1 MFSASNYTLRMAIRL
16 IALDIDGTLLDS
28 SWKLPEA
35 NRDAVAEAVRRGIEV
50 ALVTGRRFD
59 FAKPI
64 SAQLGCPITMVVNN
78 GALVKS
84 NDGETRL
91 RKLLPMR
98 VARNVLAATKTFM
111 DGTAVVFDRPR
122 ENQVIFDHL
131 DMENES
137 RRGYYERNKEYISF
151 CSPLESCVTEDPI
164 QVMYTGPVA
173 AVRDVARVLR
183 TIPGANLFA
192 LAITE
197 YEARDFAL
205 ADVVHPA
212 VSKGATLAEWAGLQG
227 YKREEVMAIGDNLND
242 LEMLEFAGVPVVM
255 GNCVAE
261 LKRSG
266 WHETLSNDEAGV
278 AAAIFA
284 YALEPIS

>member
-1 MFSASNYTLRMAIRL
+1 MAIRL

-28 SWKLPEA
+28 GWNLPEA
-35 NRDAVAEAVRRGIEV
+35 NRAAVREAVRRGIEV

-64 SAQLGCPITMVVNN
+64 SEQLGCPITMVVNN

-84 NDGETRL
+84 NSGETRL
-91 RKLLPMR
+91 RKLLAAD
-98 VARNVLAATKTFM
+98 VARNALAATKDFVE
-111 DGTAVVFDRPR
+111 GTAVVFDRPR

-131 DMENES
+131 DPKDAS
-137 RRGYYERNKEYISF
+137 RLGYYERNKEYISF
-151 CSPLESCVTEDPI
+151 CSPLESCLTEDPI
-164 QVMYTGPVA
+164 QVMYTGPVETVRA
-173 AVRDVARVLR
+173 AARVLR
-183 TIPGANLFA
+183 AMPEADQFA

-197 YEARDFAL
+197 YEARNFAL

-212 VSKGATLAEWAGLQG
+212 VSKGATLSEWAALQG
-227 YKREEVMAIGDNLND
+227 YGREEVMAIGDNFND
-242 LEMLEFAGVPVVM
+242 LEMLQFAGVPVVM

-266 WHETLSNDEAGV
+266 WRETLSNDEAGV
-278 AAAIFA
+278 AAAICA

>member
-1 MFSASNYTLRMAIRL
+1 MAIRL

-28 SWKLPEA
+28 EWKLPDA
-35 NRDAVAEAVRRGIEV
+35 NRAAVAEAVRRGIEV

-64 SAQLGCPITMVVNN
+64 GAQLGCSITMVVNN

-84 NDGETRL
+84 SSGETRL
-91 RKLLPMR
+91 RKLLPVS
-98 VARNVLAATKTFM
+98 VARDVLAATGQFV

-122 ENQVIFDHL
+122 ENQVIFDRL
-131 DMENES
+131 NLENAS

-151 CSPLESCVTEDPI
+151 CSPLESCLTEDPI
-164 QVMYTGPVA
+164 QVMYSGSVA
-173 AVRDVARVLR
+173 TVRSAARVLR
-183 TIPGANLFA
+183 EMANVNQFA

-212 VSKGATLAEWAGLQG
+212 VSKGAALAEWAALQG
-227 YKREEVMAIGDNLND
+227 YERAEVMAIGDNLND
-242 LEMLEFAGVPVVM
+242 QEMLEFAGVPVVM

-261 LKRSG
+261 LKRNG
-266 WHETLSNDEAGV
+266 WRETLSNDEAGV
-278 AAAIFA
+278 AAAICA

>member
-1 MFSASNYTLRMAIRL
+1 MAIRL

-28 SWKLPEA
+28 SWKIPEA
-35 NRDAVAEAVRRGIEV
+35 NLTAVAEAVRRGIEV

-64 SAQLGCPITMVVNN
+64 SAQLGCAITMVVNN

-84 NDGETRL
+84 SDGQTQL
-91 RKLLPMR
+91 RKLLPVK
-98 VARNVLAATKTFM
+98 VARNVVAATKDFV

-122 ENQVIFDHL
+122 ENQVIFDRLNL
-131 DMENES
+131 DNDS

-151 CSPLESCVTEDPI
+151 CSPLESCLTEDPI
-164 QVMYTGPVA
+164 QVMYSGPVA
-173 AVRDVARVLR
+173 TVRAAARVLR
-183 TIPGANLFA
+183 KMPESNQFA

-212 VSKGATLAEWAGLQG
+212 VSKGATLAEWAALQG
-227 YKREEVMAIGDNLND
+227 YTREEVMAIGDNLND
-242 LEMLEFAGVPVVM
+242 QEMLEFAGVPVVM

-266 WHETLSNDEAGV
+266 WRETLSNDEAGV
-278 AAAIFA
+278 AAAICA
-284 YALEPIS
+284 YAFETIS

>member
-1 MFSASNYTLRMAIRL
+1 MAIRL

-28 SWKLPEA
+28 GWNLPEA
-35 NRDAVAEAVRRGIEV
+35 NRAAVVEAVRRGIEV

-84 NDGETRL
+84 NSGETRL
-91 RKLLPMR
+91 RKLLPVE
-98 VARNVLAATKTFM
+98 VARKALAVTKNFVE
-111 DGTAVVFDRPR
+111 GTAVVFDRPR

-131 DMENES
+131 DITDPA

-151 CSPLESCVTEDPI
+151 CTPLESCLIEDPI
-164 QVMYTGPVA
+164 QVMYTGPVEKVRVA
-173 AVRDVARVLR
+173 ARTLR
-183 TIPGANLFA
+183 SMPDANQFA
-192 LAITE
+192 LALTE

-212 VSKGATLAEWAGLQG
+212 VSKGATLAEWAALQG
-227 YKREEVMAIGDNLND
+227 YRREEVMAIGDNLND
-242 LEMLEFAGVPVVM
+242 QEMLEFAGVPVVM

-266 WHETLSNDEAGV
+266 WRETLSNDEAGV
-278 AAAIFA
+278 AAAICA

>member
-1 MFSASNYTLRMAIRL
+1 MAIRL

-28 SWKLPEA
+28 GWNLPEA
-35 NRDAVAEAVRRGIEV
+35 NRAAVAEAVRRGIEV

-84 NDGETRL
+84 NSGETRL
-91 RKLLPMR
+91 RKLLAAD
-98 VARNVLAATKTFM
+98 VARNVLAATTDFVE
-111 DGTAVVFDRPR
+111 GTAVVFDRPR
-122 ENQVIFDHL
+122 EDQVIFDHL
-131 DMENES
+131 DIEDAS
-137 RRGYYERNKEYISF
+137 RRGYYERNKQYISF
-151 CSPLESCVTEDPI
+151 CSPLESCLTEDPI
-164 QVMYTGPVA
+164 QVMYTGPVEK
-173 AVRDVARVLR
+173 VRDAARVLR
-183 TIPGANLFA
+183 KMPDAKKFA

-212 VSKGATLAEWAGLQG
+212 VSKGATLAEWAALQG
-227 YKREEVMAIGDNLND
+227 YRREEVMAIGDNLTD
-242 LEMLEFAGVPVVM
+242 QEMLEFAGVPVVM

-266 WHETLSNDEAGV
+266 WRETLSNDEAGV
-278 AAAIFA
+278 AAAICA

>member
-1 MFSASNYTLRMAIRL
+1 MAIRL

-28 SWKLPEA
+28 SWKIPEA
-35 NRDAVAEAVRRGIEV
+35 NVAAVAEAVRRGIEV

-84 NDGETRL
+84 SDGETRL
-91 RKLLPMR
+91 RKVLPLD
-98 VARNVLAATKTFM
+98 VARKVLAATKDFV

-122 ENQVIFDHL
+122 ENQVIFDRL
-131 DMENES
+131 NLENES

-151 CSPLESCVTEDPI
+151 CSPLESCLTEDPI
-164 QVMYTGPVA
+164 QVMYSGPVTT
-173 AVRDVARVLR
+173 VRSAARVLR
-183 TIPGANLFA
+183 EMPETNQFA
-192 LAITE
+192 LALTE

-205 ADVVHPA
+205 ADVLHPA
-212 VSKGATLAEWAGLQG
+212 VSKGATLAEWAALQG

-242 LEMLEFAGVPVVM
+242 QEMLEFAGVPVIM
-255 GNCVAE
+255 GNSVAE

-266 WHETLSNDEAGV
+266 WRETLSNDEAGV
-278 AAAIFA
+278 AAAICA

>member
-1 MFSASNYTLRMAIRL
+1 MAIRL

-28 SWKLPEA
+28 GWNLPEA
-35 NRDAVAEAVRRGIEV
+35 NRAAVVEAVRRGIEV

-64 SAQLGCPITMVVNN
+64 SEQLGCPITMVVNN

-84 NDGETRL
+84 NSGETRL
-91 RKLLPMR
+91 RKLLPAD
-98 VARNVLAATKTFM
+98 VARKALAATKDFVE
-111 DGTAVVFDRPR
+111 GTAVVFDRPR

-131 DMENES
+131 DIEDAA

-151 CSPLESCVTEDPI
+151 CSPLESCLTENPI
-164 QVMYTGPVA
+164 QVMYTGPVETVRA
-173 AVRDVARVLR
+173 AARVLR
-183 TIPGANLFA
+183 AMSGADKFA

-197 YEARDFAL
+197 YEARNFAL

-212 VSKGATLAEWAGLQG
+212 VSKGATLAEWAVLQG
-227 YKREEVMAIGDNLND
+227 YRREEVMAIGDNLND
-242 LEMLEFAGVPVVM
+242 QEMLEFAGVPVVM

-266 WHETLSNDEAGV
+266 WRETLSNDEAGV
-278 AAAIFA
+278 AAAICA

>member
-1 MFSASNYTLRMAIRL
+1 MAIRL

-28 SWKLPEA
+28 GWNLPEA
-35 NRDAVAEAVRRGIEV
+35 NRAAVGEAVRRGIQV

-64 SAQLGCPITMVVNN
+64 GEQLGCPITMIVNN

-84 NDGETRL
+84 NSGETRL
-91 RKLLPMR
+91 RKLLPAD
-98 VARNVLAATKTFM
+98 VARKALTATKDFVE
-111 DGTAVVFDRPR
+111 GTAVVFDRPR

-131 DMENES
+131 DIKDDS

-151 CSPLESCVTEDPI
+151 CSPLESCLTEDPI
-164 QVMYTGPVA
+164 QVMYTGPVETVRA
-173 AVRDVARVLR
+173 AARTLR
-183 TIPGANLFA
+183 VMSGADKFA

-197 YEARDFAL
+197 YETRNFAL

-212 VSKGATLAEWAGLQG
+212 VSKGATLAEWAALQG
-227 YKREEVMAIGDNLND
+227 YQREEVMAIGDNLND
-242 LEMLEFAGVPVVM
+242 QEMLEFAGVPVVM

-266 WHETLSNDEAGV
+266 WRETLSNDEAGV
-278 AAAIFA
+278 AAAICA

>member
-1 MFSASNYTLRMAIRL
+1 MTIRL

-28 SWKLPEA
+28 DWKLPDA
-35 NRDAVAEAVRRGIEV
+35 NRTAVAEAVRRGIEV

-64 SAQLGCPITMVVNN
+64 GAQLGCPITMVVNN

-84 NDGETRL
+84 SSGETRL
-91 RKLLPMR
+91 RKLLPVS
-98 VARNVLAATKTFM
+98 VARDVLAATGKFI

-122 ENQVIFDHL
+122 ENQVIFDRL
-131 DMENES
+131 NLENAS

-151 CSPLESCVTEDPI
+151 CSPLESCLTEDPI
-164 QVMYTGPVA
+164 QVMYSGSVET
-173 AVRDVARVLR
+173 VRSAARVLR
-183 TIPGANLFA
+183 EMTIADQFA

-212 VSKGATLAEWAGLQG
+212 VSKGAALAEWAALQG
-227 YKREEVMAIGDNLND
+227 YERAEVMAIGDNLND
-242 LEMLEFAGVPVVM
+242 REMLEFAGVPVVM
-255 GNCVAE
+255 GNSVAE

-266 WHETLSNDEAGV
+266 WRETLSNDEAGV
-278 AAAIFA
+278 AAAIFT

>member
-1 MFSASNYTLRMAIRL
+1 MAIRL

-28 SWKLPEA
+28 EWKLPEA
-35 NRDAVAEAVRRGIEV
+35 NRAAVAEAVRRGIEV

-59 FAKPI
+59 FARPI

-84 NDGETRL
+84 NTGETRL
-91 RKLLPMR
+91 RKLLPAG
-98 VARNVLAATKTFM
+98 VARNALAATKDFI

-122 ENQVIFDHL
+122 ENQVIFDRL
-131 DMENES
+131 NIEDAA
-137 RRGYYERNKEYISF
+137 RRGYYQRNKEYISF
-151 CSPLESCVTEDPI
+151 CSPLESCLTEDPI
-164 QVMYTGPVA
+164 QVMYSGPVTMVRA
-173 AVRDVARVLR
+173 AARTLR
-183 TIPGANLFA
+183 GMREANQFA

-197 YEARDFAL
+197 YESRDFAL

-212 VSKGATLAEWAGLQG
+212 VSKGATLAEWAALQG
-227 YKREEVMAIGDNLND
+227 YKREEIMAIGDNLND
-242 LEMLEFAGVPVVM
+242 QEMLEFAGVPVVM

-266 WHETLSNDEAGV
+266 WRETLSNDEAGV
-278 AAAIFA
+278 AVAICA

>member
-1 MFSASNYTLRMAIRL
+1 MAIRL

-28 SWKLPEA
+28 SWKIPEA
-35 NRDAVAEAVRRGIEV
+35 NLTAVAEAVRRGIEV

-84 NDGETRL
+84 SDGETRL
-91 RKLLPMR
+91 RKLLSVA
-98 VARNVLAATKTFM
+98 VARKVLAATKDFV

-122 ENQVIFDHL
+122 ENQVIFDRL
-131 DMENES
+131 NLENES

-151 CSPLESCVTEDPI
+151 CSPLESCLTEDPI
-164 QVMYTGPVA
+164 QVMYSGPVA
-173 AVRDVARVLR
+173 MVRAAARVLR
-183 TIPGANLFA
+183 EMPEANQFA

-212 VSKGATLAEWAGLQG
+212 VSKGATLAEWAALQG

-242 LEMLEFAGVPVVM
+242 QEMLEFAGVPVIM

-266 WHETLSNDEAGV
+266 WRETLSNDEAGV
-278 AAAIFA
+278 AAAICA

>member
-1 MFSASNYTLRMAIRL
+1 MAIRL

-28 SWKLPEA
+28 SWKIPEA
-35 NRDAVAEAVRRGIEV
+35 NLTAVAEAVRRGIEV

-64 SAQLGCPITMVVNN
+64 SAQLGCPITMLVNN

-84 NDGETRL
+84 SDGETRL
-91 RKLLPMR
+91 RKLLPVK
-98 VARNVLAATKTFM
+98 VARSVVAATKDFM
-111 DGTAVVFDRPR
+111 DGTAVVFDRPYA
-122 ENQVIFDHL
+122 NQVIFDRL
-131 DMENES
+131 NIEDAS

-151 CSPLESCVTEDPI
+151 CSPLESCLTEDPI
-164 QVMYTGPVA
+164 QVMYSGPVA
-173 AVRDVARVLR
+173 MMRTVAHVLR
-183 TIPGANLFA
+183 KMPDANQFA

-212 VSKGATLAEWAGLQG
+212 VSKGATLAEWATLQG
-227 YKREEVMAIGDNLND
+227 YRREEVMAIGDNLND
-242 LEMLEFAGVPVVM
+242 QEMLEFAGVPVIM
-255 GNCVAE
+255 GNSVAG

-266 WHETLSNDEAGV
+266 WRETLSNDEAGV
-278 AAAIFA
+278 AAAICA
-284 YALEPIS
+284 YALEPIA

>member
-1 MFSASNYTLRMAIRL
+1 MAIRL
-16 IALDIDGTLLDS
+16 IALDIDGTLLNS
-28 SWKLPEA
+28 SWKIPEA
-35 NRDAVAEAVRRGIEV
+35 NLTAVTEAVRRGIEV

-64 SAQLGCPITMVVNN
+64 SEHLGCPITMVVNN

-84 NDGETRL
+84 SDGHTQL
-91 RKLLPMR
+91 RKLLPVK
-98 VARNVLAATKTFM
+98 VARNVVAATKDYV

-122 ENQVIFDHL
+122 ENQVIFDRL
-131 DMENES
+131 NLEDAS

-151 CSPLESCVTEDPI
+151 CSPLESCLTEDPI
-164 QVMYTGPVA
+164 QVMYSGAVA
-173 AVRDVARVLR
+173 TVRTVAQVLR
-183 TIPGANLFA
+183 AMPESNQFA

-212 VSKGATLAEWAGLQG
+212 VSKGATLAEWAALQG

-242 LEMLEFAGVPVVM
+242 QEMLEFAGVPVVM

-266 WHETLSNDEAGV
+266 WRETLSNDEAGV
-278 AAAIFA
+278 AAAICA

>member
-1 MFSASNYTLRMAIRL
+1 MAIRL

-28 SWKLPEA
+28 GWNLPEA
-35 NRDAVAEAVRRGIEV
+35 NRAAVTEAVRRGIEV

-84 NDGETRL
+84 NSGETRL
-91 RKLLPMR
+91 RKLLSVD
-98 VARNVLAATKTFM
+98 VARSALAVTKDFVE
-111 DGTAVVFDRPR
+111 GTAVVFDRPR

-131 DMENES
+131 DITDPA

-151 CSPLESCVTEDPI
+151 CSPLESCLTEDPI
-164 QVMYTGPVA
+164 QVMYTGPVEK
-173 AVRDVARVLR
+173 VRAVARTLR
-183 TIPGANLFA
+183 AMPGANQFA
-192 LAITE
+192 LALTE

-212 VSKGATLAEWAGLQG
+212 VSKGATLAEWAALQG
-227 YKREEVMAIGDNLND
+227 YRREEVMAIGDNLND
-242 LEMLEFAGVPVVM
+242 QEMLEFAGVPVVM

-266 WHETLSNDEAGV
+266 WRETLSNDEAGV
-278 AAAIFA
+278 AAAISA

>member
-1 MFSASNYTLRMAIRL
+1 MAIRL

-28 SWKLPEA
+28 SWKIPEA
-35 NRDAVAEAVRRGIEV
+35 NRAAVAEAVRRGIEV

-59 FAKPI
+59 FARPI
-64 SAQLGCPITMVVNN
+64 SEQLGCPITMVVNN

-91 RKLLPMR
+91 RKLLPMN
-98 VARNVLAATKTFM
+98 VARIALAATKDYV

-122 ENQVIFDHL
+122 ENQVIFDRL
-131 DMENES
+131 NIEDAS

-151 CSPLESCVTEDPI
+151 CSPLESCLTEDPI
-164 QVMYTGPVA
+164 QVMYSGPVA
-173 AVRDVARVLR
+173 TVRAAAKALR
-183 TIPGANLFA
+183 EMPAANQFA

-212 VSKGATLAEWAGLQG
+212 VSKGATLAAWAGLQG

-242 LEMLEFAGVPVVM
+242 QEMLEFAGVPVIM

-266 WHETLSNDEAGV
+266 WRETLSNDEAGV
-278 AAAIFA
+278 AAAISA

>member
-1 MFSASNYTLRMAIRL
+1 MAIRL

-28 SWKLPEA
+28 GWNLPEA
-35 NRDAVAEAVRRGIEV
+35 NRAAVTEAVRRGIEV

-84 NDGETRL
+84 NSGETRL
-91 RKLLPMR
+91 RKLLPADVGR
-98 VARNVLAATKTFM
+98 KVLGATKDFVE
-111 DGTAVVFDRPR
+111 GTAVVFDRPR

-131 DMENES
+131 DIEDDS

-151 CSPLESCVTEDPI
+151 CSPLESCLTEDPI
-164 QVMYTGPVA
+164 QVMYTGPVETVRTA
-173 AVRDVARVLR
+173 ARMLR
-183 TIPGANLFA
+183 AMPGADKFA

-197 YEARDFAL
+197 YEARNFAL

-212 VSKGATLAEWAGLQG
+212 VSKGATLAEWAALQG
-227 YKREEVMAIGDNLND
+227 YRREEVMAIGDNLND
-242 LEMLEFAGVPVVM
+242 QEMLEFAGVPVVM

-266 WHETLSNDEAGV
+266 WRETLSNDEAGV
-278 AAAIFA
+278 AAAICA

>member
-1 MFSASNYTLRMAIRL
+1 MAIRL

-28 SWKLPEA
+28 EWKLPDA
-35 NRDAVAEAVRRGIEV
+35 NRAAVAEAVRRGIEV

-64 SAQLGCPITMVVNN
+64 SEQLGCPVTMVVNN
-78 GALVKS
+78 GALVKAS
-84 NDGETRL
+84 DGETRL
-91 RKLLPMR
+91 RKLLPTN
-98 VARNVLAATKTFM
+98 VARDVLAATKTLI

-122 ENQVIFDHL
+122 ENQVIFDRL
-131 DMENES
+131 NLENES

-151 CSPLESCVTEDPI
+151 CSPLESCLTEDPI
-164 QVMYTGPVA
+164 QVMYSGPVGTVRA
-173 AVRDVARVLR
+173 AAQALR
-183 TIPGANLFA
+183 GMRNANQFA

-212 VSKGATLAEWAGLQG
+212 VSKGATLAEWAGLRG
-227 YKREEVMAIGDNLND
+227 FAREEVMAIGDNLND
-242 LEMLEFAGVPVVM
+242 QEMLEFAGVPVVM

-278 AAAIFA
+278 AAAICA

>member
-1 MFSASNYTLRMAIRL
+1 MAIRL

-28 SWKLPEA
+28 GWNLPEA
-35 NRDAVAEAVRRGIEV
+35 NRAAVVEAVRRGIEV

-64 SAQLGCPITMVVNN
+64 SEQLGCPITMVVNN

-84 NDGETRL
+84 NSGETRL
-91 RKLLPMR
+91 RKLLPAD
-98 VARNVLAATKTFM
+98 VARKALAATKDFVE
-111 DGTAVVFDRPR
+111 GTAVVFDRPR

-131 DMENES
+131 DIEDAA

-151 CSPLESCVTEDPI
+151 CSPLESCLTENPI
-164 QVMYTGPVA
+164 QVMYTGPVETVRA
-173 AVRDVARVLR
+173 AARVLR
-183 TIPGANLFA
+183 AMSGADKFA

-197 YEARDFAL
+197 YEARNFAL

-212 VSKGATLAEWAGLQG
+212 VSKGATLAEWAALQG
-227 YKREEVMAIGDNLND
+227 YRREEVMAIGDNLND
-242 LEMLEFAGVPVVM
+242 QEMLEFAGVPVVM

-266 WHETLSNDEAGV
+266 WRETLSNDEAGV
-278 AAAIFA
+278 AAAICA

>member
-1 MFSASNYTLRMAIRL
+1 MAIRL

-28 SWKLPEA
+28 GWNLPEA
-35 NRDAVAEAVRRGIEV
+35 NRAAVAEAVRRGIEV

-84 NDGETRL
+84 NAGETRL
-91 RKLLPMR
+91 RKLLPAD
-98 VARNVLAATKTFM
+98 VARNALAATKDFVE
-111 DGTAVVFDRPR
+111 GAAVVFDRPR

-131 DMENES
+131 DIEDAS
-137 RRGYYERNKEYISF
+137 RRGYYERNKEFISF
-151 CSPLESCVTEDPI
+151 CSPLESCLTEDPI
-164 QVMYTGPVA
+164 QVMYTGPVEIVRA
-173 AVRDVARVLR
+173 AARVLR
-183 TIPGANLFA
+183 KMPNADRFA
-192 LAITE
+192 VAITE
-197 YEARDFAL
+197 YEARNFAL

-212 VSKGATLAEWAGLQG
+212 VSKGATLAEWAALQG
-227 YKREEVMAIGDNLND
+227 YRREEVMAIGDNLND
-242 LEMLEFAGVPVVM
+242 QEMLEFAGVPVVM

-266 WHETLSNDEAGV
+266 WRETLTNDEAGV
-278 AAAIFA
+278 AAAICA

>member
-1 MFSASNYTLRMAIRL
+1 MAIRL

-28 SWKLPEA
+28 SWKIPEA
-35 NRDAVAEAVRRGIEV
+35 NLTAVAEAVRRGIEV

-64 SAQLGCPITMVVNN
+64 SEQLGCPITMVVNN

-84 NDGETRL
+84 SDGETRL
-91 RKLLPMR
+91 RKLLSVD
-98 VARNVLAATKTFM
+98 VARKVLAATRDFV

-122 ENQVIFDHL
+122 ENQVIFDRL
-131 DMENES
+131 NLENES

-151 CSPLESCVTEDPI
+151 CSPLESCLTEDPI
-164 QVMYTGPVA
+164 QVMYSGPVA
-173 AVRDVARVLR
+173 TVRATARVLR
-183 TIPGANLFA
+183 GMPCADQFA

-205 ADVVHPA
+205 ADVVHAA
-212 VSKGATLAEWAGLQG
+212 VSKGATLAEWAALQG

-242 LEMLEFAGVPVVM
+242 QEMLEFAGVPVIM
-255 GNCVAE
+255 GNSVAE

-266 WHETLSNDEAGV
+266 WRETLSNDEAGV
-278 AAAIFA
+278 AAAICA

>member
-1 MFSASNYTLRMAIRL
+1 MAIRL

-28 SWKLPEA
+28 EWNLPDA
-35 NRDAVAEAVRRGIEV
+35 NRAAVTEAVRRGIEV

-84 NDGETRL
+84 STGETRL
-91 RKLLPMR
+91 RKLLPVG
-98 VARNVLAATKTFM
+98 VARNALAATREFV

-122 ENQVIFDHL
+122 ENQVIFERLNIEDA
-131 DMENES
+131 S
-137 RRGYYERNKEYISF
+137 RRGYYERNKEYINF
-151 CSPLESCVTEDPI
+151 CSPLESCLTEDPI

-173 AVRDVARVLR
+173 TVRAAARVLR
-183 TIPGANLFA
+183 AMPEANQFA
-192 LAITE
+192 LALTE

-205 ADVVHPA
+205 ADVVHPS
-212 VSKGATLAEWAGLQG
+212 VSKGATLAAWAALQG
-227 YKREEVMAIGDNLND
+227 YRREEIMAIGDNLND
-242 LEMLEFAGVPVVM
+242 QEMLEFAGVPVVM
-255 GNCVAE
+255 GNSVAE

-266 WHETLSNDEAGV
+266 WRETLSNDEAGV

>member
-1 MFSASNYTLRMAIRL
+1 MAIRL

-28 SWKLPEA
+28 AWNLPDA
-35 NRDAVAEAVRRGIEV
+35 NREAVTEAVRRGIEV

-64 SAQLGCPITMVVNN
+64 AAQLGCPITMVVNN

-84 NDGETRL
+84 SDGETRL
-91 RKLLPMR
+91 RKLLPVR
-98 VARNVLAATKTFM
+98 VARNVLAATKHFV

-137 RRGYYERNKEYISF
+137 RRGYYERNKEFISF
-151 CSPLESCVTEDPI
+151 CSPLESCLTEDPI
-164 QVMYTGPVA
+164 QVMYTGPVGN
-173 AVRDVARVLR
+173 VRDVARVLR
-183 TIPGANLFA
+183 TIPGASLFA

-197 YEARDFAL
+197 YESRDFAL

-212 VSKGATLAEWAGLQG
+212 VSKGATLAEWAALQR

-242 LEMLEFAGVPVVM
+242 QEMLEFAGVPVVM

-261 LKRSG
+261 LKRSR
-266 WHETLSNDEAGV
+266 WRETLSNDEAGV
-278 AAAIFA
+278 AAAICA